1 MWLRAP
7 SATDEDRSV
16 GAATGN
22 LLSRRNRDARVARL
36 VGAVPHSH
44 VSNTENQSNVGPIG
58 RI

>member
-22 LLSRRNRDARVARL
+22 SLSRCDRDARVARL
-36 VGAVPHSH
+36 VGAVPHSN
-44 VSNTENQSNVGPIG
+44 VLNRVISNNPS
-58 RI
+58 